1 MSPASDTRHLFSSDA
16 GELRRRLTAV
26 LEPSP
31 SDRVFDNRLEAPRSD
46 FELNPAMREELGHVP
61 IRPAAVLVGIVLRAD
76 EPTVL
81 LTQRN
86 EHLPTHS
93 GQISFPGGKVD
104 AGDATPVDTALRETE
119 EEVGLDRRHVEIV
132 GFLDTYQTGTGFRI
146 MPAVGLLRPPFEL
159 NVNVGEVKDAFEVPL
174 NFLMD
179 ARNHQRQSRE
189 WRGRLRHFYAMP
201 YGERYIWGAT
211 AGIIRNL
218 HERLLG

>member
-1 MSPASDTRHLFSSDA
+1 MAAASDTRHVFTSDA
-16 GELRRRLTAV
+16 GELRRRLEAV

-46 FELNPAMREELGHVP
+46 FELNPTMRAELAHVP
-61 IRPAAVLVGIVLRAD
+61 IRPAAVLVGIVLRPE

-104 AGDATPVDTALRETE
+104 ACDATPLDAALREAE

-146 MPAVGLLRPPFEL
+146 MPAVGLLTPPFEL
-159 NVNVGEVKDAFEVPL
+159 TVNVGEVKDAFEVPL
-174 NFLMD
+174 SFLMD
-179 ARNHQRQSRE
+179 ARNHQKKSGE
-189 WRGRLRHFYAMP
+189 WRGRIRHFYAMP

-218 HERLLG
+218 HERLVG